1 MADTFDPYREA
12 LVVETV
18 TVWPDDLQDISAVER
33 ARISQSLHAH
43 PENVGN
49 LEYVR
54 VHSGFCRKITV
65 TSDDLARVAS

>member
-12 LVVETV
+12 LVIETA
-18 TVWPDDLQDISAVER
+18 TVWPDDFQDMSAAQR

-43 PENVGN
+43 PENVEN

-54 VHSGFCRKITV
+54 MHSGFCRTITV
-65 TSDDLARVAS
+65 TSEDVARFAS